1 MFVAVLRNV
10 ISKNVGGLDRLVRAV
25 VGVAL
30 AAAGIAGGLGYLPF
44 GDLGGAV
51 LVAASAGLLFNA
63 VTQRCV
69 ANRLLGVNTCRR
81 AETDPAGGD

>member
-1 MFVAVLRNV
+1 M
-10 ISKNVGGLDRLVRAV
+10 IPKNVGGLDRLVRAV

-44 GDLGGAV
+44 GDLSGAV
-51 LVAASAGLLFNA
+51 LTAVGAGLLFSA
-63 VTQRCV
+63 VTGRCV

-81 AETDPAGGD
+81 SEADPAGGD

>member
-1 MFVAVLRNV
+1 VSAVEPSDV
-10 ISKNVGGLDRLVRAV
+10 IRKNVGGFDRWVRAI

-44 GDLGGAV
+44 GDLSGAV
-51 LVAASAGLLFNA
+51 LTAASAGLLFNA

-81 AETDPAGGD
+81 PDGD